1 MNERTRFGYK
11 VAEITGGASASAP
24 LPHAEGASLIIG
36 DLDAAAGNSLV
47 TELGDEHT
55 RFITTDVSDFAS
67 VTALIDGAVESNTI
81 EPSLAIDKQLSLR
94 FVLGYGPGEFAVPLH
109 AIAEGHCDVS
119 PLISGTVGPAHGR
132 PGVLP
137 FL

>member
-1 MNERTRFGYK
+1 M
-11 VAEITGGASASAP
+11 
-24 LPHAEGASLIIG
+24 IG
-36 DLDAAAGNSLV
+36 DLDAAAGNALV
-47 TELGDEHT
+47 AELGAERT
-55 RFITTDVSDFAS
+55 RFIVTDVSDFGS
-67 VTALIDGAVESNTI
+67 MKALIDGAVESDTI
-81 EPSLAIDKQLSLR
+81 EPSLAINKLLSLR
-94 FVLGYGPGEFAVPLH
+94 FVLRYGPGEFAVPLH